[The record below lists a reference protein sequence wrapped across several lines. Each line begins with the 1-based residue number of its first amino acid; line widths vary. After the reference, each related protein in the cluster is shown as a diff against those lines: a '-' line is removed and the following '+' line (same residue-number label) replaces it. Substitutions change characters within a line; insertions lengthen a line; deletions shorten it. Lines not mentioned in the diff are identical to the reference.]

1 MRLFSRVQ
9 PIPDA
14 RSHHSFWRL
23 CMARPPCAGWGNGEA
38 ARGAADE
45 RCAVRLPGACAR
57 SDAVRLPVRGERT
70 PAGER
75 GGVRCAFAVRMTTGR
90 QAHR

>member
-23 CMARPPCAGWGNGEA
+23 CMARPPCAGWGNGDA
-38 ARGAADE
+38 TRGAADE
-45 RCAVRLPGACAR
+45 RRTVWLPGACAR
-57 SDAVRLPVRGERT
+57 SNGGCLPVLVSALPPGSVE
-70 PAGER
+70 E
-75 GGVRCAFAVRMTTGR
+75 CAVPLLLG
-90 QAHR
+90 